1 MAWWAGL
8 TTNKGFEVMSFFK
21 HHVFICCNQRAE
33 GEACCANFDS
43 PKLLA
48 QMKDKVKALGLAG
61 DGKVRINKAGC
72 LGRCDHGPV
81 MVVYPE
87 ETWYTFVDSEDLDEI
102 VEEHLVHGRVVE
114 RLKIDA

>member
-1 MAWWAGL
+1 
-8 TTNKGFEVMSFFK
+8 MSFFK

-43 PKLLA
+43 PKLLG
-48 QMKDKVKALGLAG
+48 QMKDKVKAMGLAG
-61 DGKVRINKAGC
+61 EGQVRINKAGC

-87 ETWYTFVDSEDLDEI
+87 EVWYTFVDSEDLDEI
-102 VEEHLVHGRVVE
+102 VDEHLMHGRVVE